1 MAAGGSYLTDVHDK
15 APNRRLTPLVE
26 LLLWR
31 RHAIAAV
38 HVRPGAPA
46 WPPRSPLTQSPPT
59 IALCSTPRTTSDSAV
74 IRRPSSSR
82 SRLEQGWWR
91 LIIVAALGFFLAL
104 VLERL
109 LWEIALPLS
118 LLFVAVVIAQGLAP
132 LVTFLSRWLPRP
144 AAVVGLYLGFLALV
158 AIGTW
163 FFVPSLIAQTQ
174 QFAVDLPG
182 LQTSL
187 RAQVDRWS
195 PVDLEQV
202 IAAART
208 YADRF
213 AALLV
218 ALPVS
223 VFSTAA
229 NLVLVYFI
237 SLYWLLAQPT
247 LRQWFLGLWPEEQRA
262 DVLEVLTDIGGTM
275 GGYVRG
281 VGISA
286 LLVAIFTYVG
296 LRLIGL
302 PSPLVLAALAG
313 ICELIP
319 ILGPT
324 LATVPALAV
333 ALATGAASP
342 LVVLAFYVG
351 LQQVE
356 SNIFVPLIM
365 RGQAQIPPLLSLVA
379 FLLGGA
385 VGGITGALVAIPL
398 FGALRVITERV
409 LLPAQ
414 RPIDGESRADAARR
428 GG

>member
-1 MAAGGSYLTDVHDK
+1 M
-15 APNRRLTPLVE
+15 
-26 LLLWR
+26 
-31 RHAIAAV
+31 
-38 HVRPGAPA
+38 
-46 WPPRSPLTQSPPT
+46 PT
-59 IALCSTPRTTSDSAV
+59 
-74 IRRPSSSR
+74 
-82 SRLEQGWWR
+82 QGWSR
-91 LIIVAALGFFLAL
+91 LIIVAAVGIFLAL
-104 VLERL
+104 VLSRL
-109 LWEIALPLS
+109 LWDIALPLS

-132 LVTFLSRWLPRP
+132 VVTWLSRWLPRP

-158 AIGTW
+158 AIGVW
-163 FFVPSLIAQTQ
+163 FFVPPLIAQAQ
-174 QFAVDLPG
+174 QFAADLPG
-182 LQTSL
+182 LQTRL

-195 PVDLEQV
+195 PVDLDQV
-202 IAAART
+202 VAAART

-237 SLYWLLAQPT
+237 SLYWLIAQPT
-247 LRQWFLGLWPEEQRA
+247 LRRWFLGLWPEKQRPH
-262 DVLEVLTDIGGTM
+262 VQEVLTDIGGTM

-286 LLVAIFTYVG
+286 LLVAVFTYVG

-302 PSPLVLAALAG
+302 PSPLLLAALAG
-313 ICELIP
+313 ICEFIP

-324 LATVPALAV
+324 LATVPALVV
-333 ALATGAASP
+333 ALATGTASP

-356 SNIFVPLIM
+356 SNILVPLIM
-365 RGQAQIPPLLSLVA
+365 QGQAQIPPLLSLIA
-379 FLLGGA
+379 FLIGGA
-385 VGGITGALVAIPL
+385 VGGITGALIAIPL
-398 FGALRVITERV
+398 FGALRVIVERV

-414 RPIDGESRADAARR
+414 RSFVGDSRADVNVHPLK
-428 GG
+428 